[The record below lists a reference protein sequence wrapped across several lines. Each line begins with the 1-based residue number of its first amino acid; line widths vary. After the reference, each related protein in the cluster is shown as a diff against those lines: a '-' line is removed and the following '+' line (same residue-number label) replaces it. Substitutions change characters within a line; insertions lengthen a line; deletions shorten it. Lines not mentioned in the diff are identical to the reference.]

1 VKRVLFV
8 LPWFHTNLHY
18 ALTALVRHGVEPVLL
33 VREGGRGGVDGVRII
48 EAPGPR
54 LAFAEA
60 RRLVRAE
67 RPDLVVI
74 RKTRGLARPVHLAT
88 LLQGVPAVGYDQRPI
103 LAPRP
108 PLHGPR
114 GLFKGRPRRRFTP
127 VYGLPRPRRRAD
139 ATAFYLPFPVASA
152 PAGVAR
158 RWAPEGVVRI
168 LCVAKL
174 AEARKNHRVLI
185 RALERLADDVPVTLT
200 LAGSSSLTI
209 GAPDAELLA
218 WLRAYAGTGALGARV
233 TVLEDVPFDAMTEL
247 YARHDVC
254 VLPSSR
260 EPLGTAP
267 LEAMGQGCAA
277 LVSAECGSA
286 WYVQGAAEA
295 GLPCGEVF
303 APRDVDA
310 LAEALRRTVSPPDR
324 LAALGANALAWVR
337 REFGED
343 RFAERFLRMADQLG
357 ATSSRVDGRRGA
369 EAGRPGSDDGGSL
382 NRREA
387 GG

>member
-1 VKRVLFV
+1 MTRVLFV

-18 ALTALVRHGVEPVLL
+18 ALSALVRCGVEPVLL

-48 EAPGPR
+48 EAPSPR
-54 LAFAEA
+54 LDLAEA

-74 RKTRGLARPVHLAT
+74 RKTRGLARPVHLAA
-88 LLQGVPAVGYDQRPI
+88 LMQRVPAVGYDQRPI

-108 PLHGPR
+108 PLHSAR

-127 VYGLPRPRRRAD
+127 VYGLPGRRRAD
-139 ATAFYLPFPVASA
+139 PTAFYLPFPVASA
-152 PAGVAR
+152 PVGAAR
-158 RWAPEGVVRI
+158 RWAPDGVVRV

-185 RALERLADDVPVTLT
+185 RALERLADDIPITLT

-209 GAPDAELLA
+209 GAPDAELVD
-218 WLRAYAGTGALGARV
+218 WLRAYPATGALGARV
-233 TVLEDVPFDAMTEL
+233 TVLEDVPFAAMPEV

-286 WYVQGAAEA
+286 WYVQGATEA

-303 APRDVDA
+303 APRDVEA
-310 LAEALRRTVSPPDR
+310 LVVALRRTVSPPDR
-324 LAALGANALAWVR
+324 LARLGANAMAWTR
-337 REFGED
+337 QEFSED
-343 RFAERFLRMADQLG
+343 RFAERFLRMAGELG
-357 ATSSRVDGRRGA
+357 ARSGRVERGRASEFAR
-369 EAGRPGSDDGGSL
+369 SGGEERRSL
-382 NRREA
+382 NQHGTE
-387 GG
+387 G

>member
-1 VKRVLFV
+1 MRVLFV

-18 ALTALVRHGVEPVLL
+18 ALTALVRRGVEPVLL

-48 EAPGPR
+48 EAQRPR
-54 LAFAEA
+54 LTLSEA

-74 RKTRGLARPVHLAT
+74 RKTRGLARPVHLAA
-88 LLQGVPAVGYDQRPI
+88 LLQRVPAVGYDQRPI

-139 ATAFYLPFPVASA
+139 PTAFYLPFPIASA
-152 PAGVAR
+152 PPGAAR

-185 RALERLADDVPVTLT
+185 RALERLADDIPLTLT

-209 GAPDAELLA
+209 GAPDAELLD
-218 WLRAYAGTGALGARV
+218 WLRAYPATGALGARV
-233 TVLEDVPFDAMTEL
+233 TVLEDVPFAAMSDV
-247 YARHDVC
+247 YAGHDVC

-310 LAEALRRTVSPPDR
+310 LVAALRRTVSPPDR
-324 LAALGANALAWVR
+324 LATLGANALTWAR
-337 REFGED
+337 REFGEE
-343 RFAERFLRMADQLG
+343 RFAERFLRMAAQLG
-357 ATSSRVDGRRGA
+357 ATSSRTARGGGA
-369 EAGRPGSDDGGSL
+369 ELGRPGGEDRRSL

>member
-1 VKRVLFV
+1 MKRVLFV

-18 ALTALVRHGVEPVLL
+18 ALTALVRRGVELVLL
-33 VREGGRGGVDGVRII
+33 VREGGRGGVDGARVV
-48 EAPGPR
+48 EAPTTPLP
-54 LAFAEA
+54 LADA
-60 RRLVRAE
+60 RRLLRAE

-74 RKTRGLARPVHLAT
+74 RKTRGLARPVHLAA
-88 LLQGVPAVGYDQRPI
+88 LLQGLPSVGYDQRPL

-114 GLFKGRPRRRFTP
+114 GWFKGRPRRRFTP
-127 VYGLPRPRRRAD
+127 VHGLPGRRRRAD
-139 ATAFYLPFPVASA
+139 RTAVYLPFPVASA
-152 PAGVAR
+152 PEGATR
-158 RWAPEGVVRI
+158 TWAPEGVVRV

-185 RALERLADDVPVTLT
+185 RALEDVADAVPFTLT
-200 LAGSSSLTI
+200 LAGSSSLAI
-209 GAPDAELLA
+209 GYPDADLLA
-218 WLRAYAGTGALGARV
+218 WLRAYPATGRLGARV
-233 TVLEDVPFDAMTEL
+233 TLLEDVPFAAMPEL
-247 YARHDVC
+247 YADHDLC

-303 APRDVDA
+303 EAGDVGA
-310 LAEALRRTVSPPDR
+310 LAAALRRVIAPPER
-324 LAALGANALAWVR
+324 LASLGANALTWTR
-337 REFGED
+337 REFSED
-343 RFAERFLRMADQLG
+343 RFADGFLAMAARLG
-357 ATSSRVDGRRGA
+357 AA
-369 EAGRPGSDDGGSL
+369 
-382 NRREA
+382 
-387 GG
+387 